1 MNKSYQKLLFFLFLC
16 INSNLLAQ
24 DGPKEIIQVEEE
36 KVLGKD
42 DSFKNRDL
50 SNPAEP
56 TVLDDENTNIEEN
69 NIQKL
74 VIDDIPEEFNSWYG
88 ILSSKDGGLGWLMW
102 GNTEYKFSLEL
113 LRQLPTKINYSSALE
128 LYSNLLLS
136 RAQSPKIMT
145 RGKNLGDSYS
155 LENEDLKYEYFDEKI
170 RLMVEVGLSD
180 RIQLLENSIPLEMR
194 DILFKNRVQDIRFKH
209 LDIYYICE
217 NIQNKLKNT
226 ENKVFTRKT
235 LIACNIA
242 KKKNDEAFLALDLL
256 ENDIEEQDYFLN
268 TARFFIEND
277 NLNINDVDFKNI
289 DPLLRLILSLSKK
302 DYSQKQFNN
311 NKLNLDLLVYKMQ
324 LYKNEDQLEALERLT
339 NVGIYDFQT
348 LNRRY
353 IEYSNKT
360 IEQAFDNKDLETKNS
375 FQIRNY
381 FFKKALQSSDNVEK
395 AKNLNLLWKKAD
407 NADIR
412 KAISNIT
419 SDMTSSIEPEN
430 KLNWFAIS
438 ASKNLMLSDNLE
450 EAKKWLFLG
459 KVNPIE
465 RASLDPNFC
474 KALLLLYIKDND
486 IFSNNNDLPNINF
499 LLEVLYNDINTDIKT
514 LERLVIS
521 LKALDF
527 DIEENI
533 WKKLIFNK
541 KNNPTEKIRK
551 VSNHQSLIFNLKHA
565 IKNSNKAEVVIT
577 SIMLLSDYY
586 ENNNYTSLY
595 HSLEALRAL
604 GLERYAKELVFEI
617 NSDIL
622 G

>member
-16 INSNLLAQ
+16 INSNLFAQ

-69 NIQKL
+69 NIEKL

-324 LYKNEDQLEALERLT
+324 LYKNVDQLEALERLT

-438 ASKNLMLSDNLE
+438 ASKNLMLSDHEDEAE
-450 EAKKWLFLG
+450 EELQKRRELH
-459 KVNPIE
+459 I
-465 RASLDPNFC
+465 
-474 KALLLLYIKDND
+474 Y
-486 IFSNNNDLPNINF
+486 
-499 LLEVLYNDINTDIKT
+499 
-514 LERLVIS
+514 
-521 LKALDF
+521 
-527 DIEENI
+527 
-533 WKKLIFNK
+533 
-541 KNNPTEKIRK
+541 
-551 VSNHQSLIFNLKHA
+551 
-565 IKNSNKAEVVIT
+565 
-577 SIMLLSDYY
+577 
-586 ENNNYTSLY
+586 
-595 HSLEALRAL
+595 LR
-604 GLERYAKELVFEI
+604 
-617 NSDIL
+617 
-622 G
+622 

>member
-16 INSNLLAQ
+16 INSNLFAQ

-155 LENEDLKYEYFDEKI
+155 LENKDLKYEYFDEKI

-256 ENDIEEQDYFLN
+256 ENDIKEQDYFLN

-324 LYKNEDQLEALERLT
+324 LYKNVDQLEALERLT